1 MKRILLA
8 LGIVV
13 AIASASLAQS
23 GMFGGTP
30 SPYTMF
36 VGNGEL
42 NNSVL
47 GNADP
52 TGKTLRTPVL
62 GSTTA
67 VIITIGQS
75 NAESAALGTFTVVNT
90 GKVFNFNF
98 YGGSDRAFYDCAN
111 PVLGAVYSP
120 AQGSNSVNCQIG
132 DSLVTAGTYAQVV
145 MAPVAVGAT
154 MCSDW
159 VSGVLVKRVSVLL
172 QRLSDAKMT
181 AASGFTGDV
190 WILLHIGETDN
201 QNGTVRATLATC
213 LRNLASA
220 LAVGTGSARF
230 FVATE
235 SLIVNVTAVAVTGA
249 QADAVASGCTTCRAG
264 ANWDSLT
271 GGTNRQADGTH
282 WTQAGAISA
291 AALDVTVI
299 TNCKNTAC

>member
-1 MKRILLA
+1 MRRIFVSLLA
-8 LGIVV
+8 FLGIVG
-13 AIASASLAQS
+13 ACFAQ
-23 GMFGGTP
+23 GGFFGGTP

-42 NNSVL
+42 SSSVL

-52 TGKTLRTPVL
+52 GARVAQTVTL

-75 NAESAALGTFTVVNT
+75 NVESAAAGTYTVTQTANY
-90 GKVFNFNF
+90 NFNI
-98 YGGSDRAFYDCAN
+98 YDGIVYPCIN
-111 PVLGAVYSP
+111 PVVGAVNSP
-120 AQGSNSVNCQIG
+120 AQGTNSVNCQIA
-132 DSLVTAGTYAQVV
+132 DSLRAASTYSQVIMV
-145 MAPVAVGAT
+145 PVAVGGT

-172 QRLSDAKMT
+172 QRLADAHMT
-181 AASGFTGDV
+181 AATGFTGDV

-201 QNGTVRATLATC
+201 QNGTARATLATC
-213 LRNLASA
+213 LRNLASTI
-220 LAVGTGSARF
+220 AVGTGTARF

-235 SLIVNVTAVAVTGA
+235 SLIVNVTSATVTGA

-291 AALDVTVI
+291 AALDVTII
-299 TNCKNTAC
+299 TNCKNTVC